1 MQVHYCMPTYSVPVA
16 HAVHEDAVEFTG
28 FPPAHGEGVL
38 DPQEEIILNVPVYLS
53 THTHSNTYHIV
64 YNTHILYTHKHI
76 SIHTHTHTHTH
87 THRERHHKYQPHTH
101 KQTNTVMTCG
111 IYRLKAISE
120 EPRVETECRS

>member
-53 THTHSNTYHIV
+53 THTHTHTKKYTLTYNIECETHAFDTHPNTSAY
-64 YNTHILYTHKHI
+64 
-76 SIHTHTHTHTH
+76 THTHTLPLSLTH
-87 THRERHHKYQPHTH
+87 SLTYSLTH
-101 KQTNTVMTCG
+101 
-111 IYRLKAISE
+111 
-120 EPRVETECRS
+120 